1 MTDSTESSI
10 KKPEETQSIAVHET
24 KQEEKIEVTSVKDH
38 EFKVKLFTEFTF
50 LKIVGI
56 SK

>member
-24 KQEEKIEVTSVKDH
+24 NQEEKIEVTSVKDH